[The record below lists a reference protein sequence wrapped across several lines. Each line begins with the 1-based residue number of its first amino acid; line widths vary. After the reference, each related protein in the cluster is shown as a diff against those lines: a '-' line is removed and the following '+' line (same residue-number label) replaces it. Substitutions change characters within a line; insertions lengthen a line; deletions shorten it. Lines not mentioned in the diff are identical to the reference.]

1 MNTDEERDDKLK
13 ELEDKLENALER
25 IDELEDQPPSEEGD
39 EQQDSIQI
47 ESAGEAPFRVHW
59 IDPSVETSVSCGD
72 IDSVKKAQDA
82 FAEANVYRNA
92 NAHRIM
98 HGDVLI
104 LMCNYASVS
113 DACYY
118 VGLCVVTNTPN
129 QVEAPAS
136 PDITSDSGTKEF
148 MAWFTCPGEGGTSCI
163 PDGSETLV
171 PHVSDVSWNNPSLGA
186 DGVKTHVITFTK
198 KELVFD
204 SCGGYVRSDSA
215 SPEEITIKECCEE
228 GDPPESPCGDG
239 LPDTFTFTPTGGAPV
254 TLTRDPNLGGTG
266 MGCNQWWSDVALTW
280 TGDYVLSRI
289 GIDSWVVGGAI
300 PNNTCAG
307 INVTQFAKIGGP
319 NASPTGSYECADNVG
334 VVQGVI
340 S

>member
-1 MNTDEERDDKLK
+1 MNTDEEQDDKLK
-13 ELEDKLENALER
+13 ELEDKLEDVLER
-25 IDELEDQPPSEEGD
+25 IGELEDQPPSEEGD

-47 ESAGEAPFRVHW
+47 ESADEAPFRVHW
-59 IDPSVETSVSCGD
+59 IDPSIETSVSCGD

-129 QVEAPAS
+129 QVEVPAS

-163 PDGSETLV
+163 PDGSETFV
-171 PHVSDVSWNNPSLGA
+171 PHVSDVSWNDPSLGS

-228 GDPPESPCGDG
+228 EEEEDPCTQYPEDDATYTLTDNTSFGP
-239 LPDTFTFTPTGGAPV
+239 GGNH
-254 TLTRDPNLGGTG
+254 TLTRTYPQCDFWDSPGPWTMDRAFSGTSPSGTGCSVTWTNPSDPLDRKTFSDDPNDGTAPG
-266 MGCNQWWSDVALTW
+266 TYTWNTESVTVA
-280 TGDYVLSRI
+280 
-289 GIDSWVVGGAI
+289 
-300 PNNTCAG
+300 
-307 INVTQFAKIGGP
+307 
-319 NASPTGSYECADNVG
+319 
-334 VVQGVI
+334 
-340 S
+340 

>member
-1 MNTDEERDDKLK
+1 VNTDEERDDKLK

-129 QVEAPAS
+129 QVGVPAS
-136 PDITSDSGTKEF
+136 PDLTSDSGTKEF

-171 PHVSDVSWNNPSLGA
+171 PHVSDVSWNDPSLGS

-204 SCGGYVRSDSA
+204 SCGGYIRSDSA
-215 SPEEITIKECCEE
+215 SPEEITIKECCDTD
-228 GDPPESPCGDG
+228 DPPTNYNDCSQFASMPSTITLKETDSQGTVTNTT
-239 LPDTFTFTPTGGAPV
+239 LYKYTVTPEFCRYTDWDPASGGNWNGNN
-254 TLTRDPNLGGTG
+254 PNVRFDSVGGFWKVQQTG
-266 MGCNQWWSDVALTW
+266 MDWATNPL
-280 TGDYVLSRI
+280 L
-289 GIDSWVVGGAI
+289 
-300 PNNTCAG
+300 
-307 INVTQFAKIGGP
+307 F
-319 NASPTGSYECADNVG
+319 GSYTTINSTSTFEV
-334 VVQGVI
+334 
-340 S
+340 SP